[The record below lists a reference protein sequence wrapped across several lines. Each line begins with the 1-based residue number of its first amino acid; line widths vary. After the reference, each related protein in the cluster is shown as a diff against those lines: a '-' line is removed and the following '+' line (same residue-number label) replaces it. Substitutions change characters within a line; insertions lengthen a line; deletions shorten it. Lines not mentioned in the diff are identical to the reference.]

1 MHNFTLQTSMPFP
14 FFELKNEVEFTEVKK
29 PSGVAYM
36 LLVLFNESKSK
47 SYKISKLLNSFDI
60 PSNFYEI
67 FAQEIDTL
75 IEHNIIK
82 CKTSYN
88 RLDFEDYKLSDFAFT
103 GKFGPF
109 CKL

>member
-47 SYKISKLLNSFDI
+47 
-60 PSNFYEI
+60 
-67 FAQEIDTL
+67 
-75 IEHNIIK
+75 
-82 CKTSYN
+82 
-88 RLDFEDYKLSDFAFT
+88 
-103 GKFGPF
+103 
-109 CKL
+109 